1 MIQRRRWPY
10 RPRAPIRPPHLT
22 PPPPC
27 NLSRPQRHSDDECSG
42 AERARAV
49 GPSASQPA
57 RVGRRRQPLRTRR
70 GASSL
75 GARARRGEAC
85 APEPAPLACWAAAG
99 APAAPSRAHAPRP
112 GPTLLPR
119 CPPTASP
126 PLSGRRRYPPPR
138 RRRRGRPAGRVVRRC
153 RMSSGAGASMVRSH
167 RAGCDR
173 RTPSAPTPASH
184 AAASTQ
190 APEVSGAALAPRER
204 TTIRPPARRADTPAP
219 ERFHATVR

>member
-1 MIQRRRWPY
+1 MAVPAPRAHPPATPHAAAALQSVAATTTQRRRVQ
-10 RPRAPIRPPHLT
+10 RGGART
-22 PPPPC
+22 G
-27 NLSRPQRHSDDECSG
+27 SRS
-42 AERARAV
+42 V
-49 GPSASQPA
+49 SQPA
-57 RVGRRRQPLRTRR
+57 SQSRSAAPAPPHTARRFITWRAREAGRGRRT
-70 GASSL
+70 GASTPGVL
-75 GARARRGEAC
+75 GGGGGSCSAVTSARASAR
-85 APEPAPLACWAAAG
+85 PDAASEVSSNSITSAFG
-99 APAAPSRAHAPRP
+99 APP
-112 GPTLLPR
+112 LP
-119 CPPTASP
+119 
-126 PLSGRRRYPPPR
+126 PPPR